1 MNSYKRIYIGND
13 GFYWKTFYFSCKNKY
28 ITDKTLTIS
37 DLLKNKFNRIL
48 LISGLDYETY
58 VYLNFIIFTVYMKNI
73 KDFDRYMDVLCTVYN
88 VKLKSITYKR
98 IRIERFF
105 DEYK

>member
-1 MNSYKRIYIGND
+1 MNSYKRIYIRND
-13 GFYWKTFYFSCKNKY
+13 DFYWKTFYFSCKNKH
-28 ITDKTLTIS
+28 IKDEVLAIS
-37 DLLKNKFNRIL
+37 NLLKNKYDRIL

-58 VYLNFIIFTVYMKNI
+58 VYLNFNIFTVYMKNI
-73 KDFDRYMDVLCTVYN
+73 KDFDRYMYMLCNIYD
-88 VKLKSITYKR
+88 VKLKVITYKR